1 MEMAREGVTKFQL
14 AFEEGHGVD
23 WTLLA
28 ELNAWRKRLHDA
40 GLIHRDPKR
49 YGGEGFGNVS
59 RKLSPFDAALGGRF
73 AVSGTQT
80 SHLPDLTAD
89 HYAIVLECHPKENRI
104 VATGPIHPSS
114 EAMTHGMIY
123 SLRPAVQYVL
133 HVHSPEIWKNARRLA
148 LPATDPAAAYG
159 TPEMTR
165 EVERLFAAT
174 PLGQQG
180 LFVMG
185 GHEDGVV
192 SFGRSL
198 DDAGTPL
205 IELLEKASR
214 F

>member
-1 MEMAREGVTKFQL
+1 METEGVTKFQL
-14 AFEEGHGVD
+14 EFEAGHPLD
-23 WTLLA
+23 DELLR
-28 ELNAWRKRLHDA
+28 ELSAWRRRLYDA
-40 GLIHRDPKR
+40 GLIHRHPQR
-49 YGGEGFGNVS
+49 YGGLGYGNIS

-80 SHLPDLTAD
+80 SHLADLTAD
-89 HYAIVLECHPKENRI
+89 HYAIVLESHPRENRI

-133 HVHSPEIWKNARRLA
+133 HVHSPAIWKNARRLA
-148 LPATDPAAAYG
+148 LPVTDPSAAYG

-165 EVERLFAAT
+165 EVERLFTAASFA
-174 PLGQQG
+174 QKG
-180 LFVMG
+180 LFLMG

-192 SFGRSL
+192 SFGSTL
-198 DDAGTPL
+198 DDTGTPL
-205 IELLEKASR
+205 MELLEKANR